1 MKIQYPRKSLTDQN
15 HKTASFSVGR
25 KQLEHLRHFSKW
37 LLVIPA
43 AILLLFGGG
52 QLCIMASQ
60 KLAERNLPLSVRVD
74 YGPWAYVLIHSS
86 LSELPHTPLHG
97 EILGVAPS
105 GEQGNDPSIV
115 IGTPQPTAVVQENPT
130 ATDTLPSLSSTPSP
144 SLTPVGRSA
153 FTATPTVKS
162 SPLAT
167 SSPTQ
172 PVATTSIPEPNKFCD
187 ADENPLSYDALHY
200 HIPDVKNDGF
210 GTIVHALR
218 IDEEETK
225 VILEKV
231 TVKQNQA
238 NPSIVEVVSVEWSH
252 WGMGSTKIDVHEAQ
266 AEVAINPNLE
276 FYACFA
282 EGRCDHSL
290 YGGEIYIDF
299 DGELSGEYQ
308 LIMDI
313 YFPEYDEKCKLD
325 LHINAEP

>member
-1 MKIQYPRKSLTDQN
+1 MRIQHSRKSLTDQN
-15 HKTASFSVGR
+15 HKTTSFSVEP
-25 KQLEHLRHFSKW
+25 KQLEHLRYFSKW

-43 AILLLFGGG
+43 VMLLLFGGG
-52 QLCIMASQ
+52 QLAIMASRM
-60 KLAERNLPLSVRVD
+60 LAESGLPLPVGID
-74 YGPWAYVLIHSS
+74 YGPWAYVLIDSS
-86 LSELPHTPLHG
+86 LSETPLTPFHDG
-97 EILGVAPS
+97 ILGIAPS
-105 GEQGNDPSIV
+105 GEKEDPSIV
-115 IGTPQPTAVVQENPT
+115 IGTPLPNAVVQENPT

-144 SLTPVGRSA
+144 SLTPADRSA
-153 FTATPTVKS
+153 FTSTPTVER

-187 ADENPLSYDALHY
+187 ADGNPLSYDELHY

-225 VILEKV
+225 VILKKV

-238 NPSIVEVVSVEWSH
+238 NPSILEVVSVEWSH
-252 WGMGSTKIDVHEAQ
+252 WGMGRTKIDVQEAQ
-266 AEVAINPNLE
+266 AEVTIAQNLE

-282 EGRCDHSL
+282 EGKCDHSL

-299 DGELSGEYQ
+299 DSTLSGEYQ

-325 LHINAEP
+325 LRITAEP